1 MTTLHPT
8 SSKSKDFV
16 LYRCCVFYNQ
26 KDGQFYWDED
36 TLNTK
41 ELIKVF
47 TEKYGVPVEKH
58 SKIKRLN
65 IALPHVLKALVVHLK
80 NEFKHSYDSSR
91 KLLDNLIT

>member
-1 MTTLHPT
+1 MTTLHQT
-8 SSKSKDFV
+8 SSKSKDFI
-16 LYRCCVFYNQ
+16 LYRCCVYYNQ
-26 KDGQFYWDED
+26 KDGQFYWDD
-36 TLNTK
+36 TT
-41 ELIKVF
+41 ELIKDF

-80 NEFKHSYDSSR
+80 NEFKHSYNSSR